1 MEKEFIKWFQENRVR
16 LICTYRAKGI
26 AHAAW
31 LAAKERYELK
41 ESFIAKAIYAK
52 SIKK

>member
-1 MEKEFIKWFQENRVR
+1 MNKEFVKWWQEHRVR
-16 LICTYRAKGI
+16 LTGRYRAKGI